1 MAGMQTATMLPVVAH
16 CQTGVSDLVAGTPL
30 DYSFKELKSVL
41 EMETEEPR
49 SGGKRRTQAEKD
61 AAAAQADGAMV
72 DPNAATAAPT
82 AAIGGDT
89 TKTAGTNAS
98 ALLAASAKSGGG
110 AATQL
115 RLNAAPI
122 MKRKVRKVTLA
133 VKLNNNSIDSIT
145 DLPQALE
152 FVMDDPLRNL
162 MWIDLS
168 FNQLHTIQAELLVF
182 KQMKALYLH
191 GNHIKSLPSVER
203 LRRLPKLISLTLNGN
218 PIECFP
224 FYRRY
229 VVGAL
234 PDLRTLDHSTI
245 TDDEVA
251 GAHDWFK
258 AHAQRSKARQERLD
272 EAAMDNDG

>member
-1 MAGMQTATMLPVVAH
+1 MTTATMLPGCAAV
-16 CQTGVSDLVAGTPL
+16 GELVAGSPL
-30 DYSFKELKSVL
+30 DYSFKELKNVL

-49 SGGKRRTQAEKD
+49 GGGKRRPQAEKD
-61 AAAAQADGAMV
+61 AAAAAQVNGEAVDGSAS
-72 DPNAATAAPT
+72 PPTANATA
-82 AAIGGDT
+82 GDT
-89 TKTAGTNAS
+89 AKNGSAPGGANAS
-98 ALLAASAKSGGG
+98 GMLGASNKSGGG

-115 RLNAAPI
+115 RPAAGAPI
-122 MKRKVRKVTLA
+122 RKRRVRKITMA
-133 VKLNNNSIDSIT
+133 VKLNNNMIDSIT

-152 FVMDDPLRNL
+152 FVMDDPIRNL
-162 MWIDLS
+162 QWIDLS
-168 FNQLHTIQAELLVF
+168 FNQLQSIQAELLAF

-218 PIECFP
+218 PIECYP

-251 GAHDWFK
+251 SAQDWFQ
-258 AHAQRSKARQERLD
+258 AHSQRSKIRSERL
-272 EAAMDNDG
+272 EEERMANNE